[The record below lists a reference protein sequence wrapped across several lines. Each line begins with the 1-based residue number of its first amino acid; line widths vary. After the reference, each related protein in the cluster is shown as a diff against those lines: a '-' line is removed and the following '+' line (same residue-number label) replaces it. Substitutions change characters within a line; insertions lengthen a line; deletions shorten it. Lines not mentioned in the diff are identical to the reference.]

1 MSDKFR
7 ATLILSDSL
16 MNTSQPT
23 ATTASQEGLLHRIA
37 NRIRQSLELQ
47 EILDA
52 MVVEVRAYLGTD
64 RVKVY
69 QFNADSSGL
78 VIAESIDSDRLPSLL
93 DLNFPAD
100 DIPPYAREL
109 FLNARQRSVV
119 DTHSAQIGISPLD
132 NSETGSPEE
141 NQDIRYR
148 PLDPCHKE
156 YLTAMGVQSSVVVP
170 IVLEETSTG
179 KNPDEASAQL
189 WGLLACHHSE
199 SREVT
204 EAELQFIQAVVDQ
217 VGVAIAQS
225 VLLNRV
231 RAQAQQEAN
240 INRMT
245 KLLYVSPTVQLQTAL
260 EDAIETL
267 GGSGGRLYLTGENEL
282 PKEIYTHGP
291 QPNAIEAHQQRTVEE
306 NYLWKNFIHSV
317 VESATD
323 STGYKPWSVQW
334 MRSVYKLTNS
344 QCDADKYPDL
354 WAIND
359 IYREPL
365 LRTIAPFFEPTSAR
379 GLLIVPL
386 YYDSQIV
393 GCLSV
398 FREEINT
405 EMMWA
410 GWHNP
415 DSRQLMARQSFEV
428 WREEKTG
435 TAQAWTDED
444 ISYVRALAERFS
456 TAIKQYR
463 LRQQV
468 RSLNANLEQQV
479 AERTEQLQQK
489 TEQLQLSNS
498 ELESSVSRQ
507 HALSGLVAKIRE
519 SLNIEEIFRITTQEL
534 GQLLGSDKVSVYR
547 FNEDWGGEFVSSFE
561 ATGEQWAEVGEL
573 GKNTVWNDTHLQD
586 TQGGR
591 YRNGENFVVDD
602 VTQQGFS
609 QCHVDIYNQY
619 KIKSFINIPIF
630 VGQTLWGILAVFQ
643 QQSLRQWKPAEV
655 DFVSQIAAQLGVA
668 LQHSTLLTRTQQ
680 QARELKTSNTELCRV
695 VDQQKTLSSIV
706 AKIRESLD
714 INQVF
719 KTTTQELTQV
729 LKADRASVYRFNED
743 WGGEFLAEF
752 ESVSVEGIDVGK
764 FGINTVWDDTY
775 LQENQGGQYRK
786 GKISVVN
793 NVSECGF
800 SQCHLEMYEQFRVK
814 AFVIVPIFVEQ
825 NLWGLLGVYQHQQ
838 PRKWDSSE
846 VDFVE
851 QIAAQLGVAMQH
863 ASLAASDRLKNSQ
876 LSTALMDLKTTQTQ
890 LIQTEKMSSLGQLV
904 AGIAHEINNPIN
916 FIHANVSHLKDYSNN
931 LLRIL
936 EEYQQHFP
944 SPPLEIKTLLEEA
957 EIDYLAEDLP
967 KLCTSLSTGT
977 QRIRSIISSL
987 RNFSRLDEAEV
998 KAVDLHEGI
1007 EGTLLILQH
1016 RLRTRA
1022 NKISIEIVREFG
1034 ALPLVECHASQ
1045 VNQVFMNLLTN
1056 AIDELQSVVPK
1067 DEADR
1072 TRTLRVKTQVLN
1084 DDWVS
1089 VSIQDDGSGIPQ
1101 SVVDKLFDP
1110 FFTTKPIGKGTG
1122 LGLSI
1127 SYQIIEKH
1135 GGKLYCQS
1143 AVGEGSTF
1151 IIELPVKSQ
1160 VSSELALSESKG
1172 SS

>member
-1 MSDKFR
+1 
-7 ATLILSDSL
+7 
-16 MNTSQPT
+16 MNTPQPT
-23 ATTASQEGLLHRIA
+23 VTIVNQEGLLHRIA

-52 MVVEVRAYLGTD
+52 MVVEVRAYLKID

-69 QFNADSSGL
+69 QFNPDSSGL

-109 FLNARQRSVV
+109 FLKARQRSVV

-132 NSETGSPEE
+132 NPQTGNPEE
-141 NQDIRYR
+141 NKDIRYR

-179 KNPDEASAQL
+179 KKTPEASAQL

-217 VGVAIAQS
+217 VGIAIAQS

-240 INRMT
+240 INRVT
-245 KLLYVSPTVQLQTAL
+245 KLLYVSPTVQLQAAL
-260 EDAIETL
+260 EEVIETL
-267 GGSGGRLYLTGENEL
+267 SGSGGRLYLTGEGEL
-282 PKEIYTHGP
+282 PKEIYTHGA
-291 QPNAIEAHQQRTVEE
+291 QPNAINQQQRTVEE
-306 NYLWKNFIHSV
+306 NYLWKNFVHSV
-317 VESATD
+317 VEPSTD
-323 STGYKPWSVQW
+323 STGYKPWSVEW
-334 MRSVYKLTNS
+334 MRSVYKLP
-344 QCDADKYPDL
+344 DKRSSSRTKEHFDL

-435 TAQAWTDED
+435 TAQAWTEED
-444 ISYVRALAERFS
+444 LSYAKALSERFS

-468 RSLNANLEQQV
+468 QSLNANLEQQV
-479 AERTEQLQQK
+479 TERTEQLQQK
-489 TEQLQLSNS
+489 TQQLQLSNA
-498 ELESSVSRQ
+498 ELESAVSKQ
-507 HALSGLVAKIRE
+507 QALSGIVAKIRE

-534 GQLLGSDKVSVYR
+534 GQLLDSDKVSVYQ

-561 ATGEQWAEVGEL
+561 AVSPRWAEVGKFGE
-573 GKNTVWNDTHLQD
+573 NTVWNDTYLQD
-586 TQGGR
+586 TKGGR
-591 YRNGENFVVDD
+591 YRNGESFVVND
-602 VTQQGFS
+602 VTQQGFA

-619 KIKSFINIPIF
+619 KIKSFINVPIF
-630 VGQTLWGILAVFQ
+630 VGQALWGILAVFQ
-643 QQSLRQWKPAEV
+643 QQAVRQWKLADV

-668 LQHSTLLTRTQQ
+668 LQHSTLLTYTQK

-695 VDQQKTLSSIV
+695 VDQQRTLSSIV

-714 INQVF
+714 INQIF

-729 LKADRASVYRFNED
+729 LRADRASVYRFNED
-743 WGGEFLAEF
+743 WGGEFVAEF
-752 ESVSVEGIDVGK
+752 ESVAVEGIDVGK

-775 LQENQGGQYRK
+775 LQENQGGRYRD
-786 GKISVVN
+786 GEISVVN
-793 NVSECGF
+793 DVYECEF
-800 SQCHLEMYEQFRVK
+800 SQCHLEIYEQFKVK
-814 AFVIVPIFVEQ
+814 AFVLVPIFVEQ
-825 NLWGLLGVYQHQQ
+825 NLWGLLGIYQHKQ

-846 VDFVE
+846 VDFVQ

-863 ASLAASDRLKNSQ
+863 ASLAASDKQKNSQ
-876 LSTALMDLKTTQTQ
+876 LSTALIDLKTTQTQ

-916 FIHANVSHLKDYSNN
+916 FIHANVGHLKEYSNS
-931 LLRIL
+931 LLKLI
-936 EEYQQHFP
+936 EGYQQHFP
-944 SPPLEIKTLLEEA
+944 SPPDDIQTLLEEA

-987 RNFSRLDEAEV
+987 RNFSRLDESEV

-1016 RLRTRA
+1016 RLRTGS
-1022 NKISIEIVREFG
+1022 NKVSIEIIKKYGE
-1034 ALPLVECHASQ
+1034 LPLVECHASQ
-1045 VNQVFMNLLTN
+1045 INQVFMNLLTN
-1056 AIDELQSVVPK
+1056 AIDELQSAAPNDDDAV
-1067 DEADR
+1067 
-1072 TRTLRVKTQVLN
+1072 RTLQIKTQRMN

-1089 VSIQDDGSGIPQ
+1089 VSIQDDGNGIPQ
-1101 SVVDKLFDP
+1101 PVLEKLFDP

-1135 GGKLYCQS
+1135 GGRLFCES
-1143 AVGEGSTF
+1143 VVGEGATF
-1151 IIELPVKSQ
+1151 VIELPIKSQ
-1160 VSSELALSESKG
+1160 VQKELVSTG
-1172 SS
+1172 TD